1 MASTQSLNP
10 PPGSSNEK
18 APEFTPS
25 SSEAPQDAVDVTP
38 DRPAEET
45 WEDIPEEIIS
55 LSIRTRVRLTD
66 NDLKVMPS
74 ETLRL
79 QQEQN
84 ATKEKIRDNGEK
96 ITQDKVLPYLVANI
110 VEILDV
116 NSETEDGSANRDLDS
131 MRKGRFAVI
140 KPSTQQTV
148 FFPLTDL
155 VPPENLRPGDP
166 VGTNKDS
173 YLKQIE
179 GLIEAIVLLVERA
192 DGLKAPGIKP
202 PKGSLMYGPPGRVDK
217 CRLGLDIVWFV
228 PLDRIE
234 FVMKATIFKSFCNR
248 HNAAMAQASISPPT
262 RVPPW
267 PAPSPARPPA
277 GFGTNVSMKPEV
289 LPTSHVAHEEESF
302 GNHLRVRI
310 PQIVLAAM
318 THRKLYGIDSADGA
332 VNGGRWRCAAGR
344 CLVGMTLFHVDALA
358 GEHARGVLVSADGFD
373 IIAWPVI
380 EVYLLRSGSQ
390 EPVVMLDERTSIFET
405 EEIKEASV
413 NSSHPSSP
421 FVDSTDKH
429 ITNITWTF
437 GFAPGEDN
445 LSIGTLHPSARFQV
459 QLVLTV
465 AGLALAIVITKFM
478 VRKERLR
485 ERWYD

>member
-166 VGTNKDS
+166 LAG
-173 YLKQIE
+173 LEKQIE

-202 PKGSLMYGPPGRVDK
+202 PKGSLMYGPPAGSISAVW
-217 CRLGLDIVWFV
+217 DIVWFV

-267 PAPSPARPPA
+267 PAPSPARPPSRVPLLQPCVVHRVVRRA

-421 FVDSTDKH
+421 FVTVLPASVDSPDTEPRPRS
-429 ITNITWTF
+429 TPPT
-437 GFAPGEDN
+437 
-445 LSIGTLHPSARFQV
+445 SI
-459 QLVLTV
+459 
-465 AGLALAIVITKFM
+465 
-478 VRKERLR
+478 
-485 ERWYD
+485 

>member
-173 YLKQIE
+173 YL
-179 GLIEAIVLLVERA
+179 
-192 DGLKAPGIKP
+192 
-202 PKGSLMYGPPGRVDK
+202 
-217 CRLGLDIVWFV
+217 DIVWFV

-267 PAPSPARPPA
+267 PAPSPARPPSRVPLLQPA

-302 GNHLRVRI
+302 GNR
-310 PQIVLAAM
+310 
-318 THRKLYGIDSADGA
+318 
-332 VNGGRWRCAAGR
+332 
-344 CLVGMTLFHVDALA
+344 LV
-358 GEHARGVLVSADGFD
+358 
-373 IIAWPVI
+373 
-380 EVYLLRSGSQ
+380 
-390 EPVVMLDERTSIFET
+390 
-405 EEIKEASV
+405 
-413 NSSHPSSP
+413 
-421 FVDSTDKH
+421 
-429 ITNITWTF
+429 
-437 GFAPGEDN
+437 
-445 LSIGTLHPSARFQV
+445 
-459 QLVLTV
+459 
-465 AGLALAIVITKFM
+465 
-478 VRKERLR
+478 
-485 ERWYD
+485 